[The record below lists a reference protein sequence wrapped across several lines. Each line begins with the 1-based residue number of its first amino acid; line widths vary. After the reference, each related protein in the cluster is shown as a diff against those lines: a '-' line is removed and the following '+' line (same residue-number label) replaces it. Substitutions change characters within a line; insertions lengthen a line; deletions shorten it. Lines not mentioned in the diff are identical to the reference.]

1 MLKGR
6 VAVVTGA
13 SRGIGAA
20 VSLKLASLGADIAA
34 IYAGNRENAEEIC
47 ARCRDQ
53 YGVRATAYC
62 CDVADFEQTRETVN
76 AIRREFSGV
85 HILIN
90 NAGMTRDR
98 LVASMREEDFDRVLD
113 VNLKG
118 AFNMIRHCSRAF
130 IAGRWGGNRQCQLG
144 FRHDRQRRTGQLC
157 CIQGGID
164 WFGQVRSQRTGFP
177 GRAM

>member
-130 IAGRWGGNRQCQLG
+130 IAGRWGQSSMSAR
-144 FRHDRQRRTGQLC
+144 
-157 CIQGGID
+157 
-164 WFGQVRSQRTGFP
+164 FP
-177 GRAM
+177 A